1 MKKRLLAILLAGAM
15 GLSLTACSGSDTPS
29 SSTADGEGNADL
41 TKVSIVLDWTPN
53 TNHTGLYVAEKL
65 GYYTEAGLD
74 VEILPNPEGG
84 PTAVVAGG
92 GAESGVYAQDT
103 MAPAFVGDS
112 PLPITAVA
120 ALLQH
125 NTSGLI
131 SLTSDGI
138 NTPKDL
144 EGKTYA
150 TWDNPV
156 EQATIR
162 ALMEADGGDYSK
174 LTLIPSTV
182 TNVVAALNTD
192 IDTVW
197 IFYAWDGIATE
208 LAGLETNFMDF
219 AKLDSTFDYYTP
231 VIFANNTFLEENP
244 ETARAFLAATAK
256 GYEYAAANPSEAADI
271 LLEYAPE
278 LDSELVH
285 ASQEWISEQY
295 IADASQWGYIDPA
308 RWDGFYT
315 WLTENNLIDGELLPG
330 TGYTN
335 DYLPAAEA

>member
-1 MKKRLLAILLAGAM
+1 MKDTKRIAAVAM
-15 GLSLTACSGSDTPS
+15 ASAMALSLAACGQKGGTPS
-29 SSTADGEGNADL
+29 GEEGGTTDI
-41 TKVSIVLDWTPN
+41 TVCLDWTPN
-53 TNHTGLYVAEKL
+53 TNHTGLFVAEAN
-65 GYYTEAGLD
+65 GYFEEAGLN
-74 VEILPNPEGG
+74 VTIVQPPEDGT
-84 PTAVVAGG
+84 TATTLCAAGQVQF
-92 GAESGVYAQDT
+92 AVTVQDNLAAAFAREDPLGV
-103 MAPAFVGDS
+103 
-112 PLPITAVA
+112 TAVA

-150 TWDNPV
+150 TWENPV
-156 EQATIR
+156 EQATIQ